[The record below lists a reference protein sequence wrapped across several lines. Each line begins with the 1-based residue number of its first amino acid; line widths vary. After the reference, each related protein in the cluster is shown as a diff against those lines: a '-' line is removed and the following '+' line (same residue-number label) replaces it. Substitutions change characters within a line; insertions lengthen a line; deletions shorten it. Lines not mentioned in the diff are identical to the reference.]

1 MSVIYDKTNKGREE
15 ITTRGYHLASR
26 LRSLLVIVDGKQTDA
41 ELLKKIAG
49 LGLGEQHLQEL
60 LDQGFIAAIQIETS
74 PILTDTPKP
83 EIESTEVLSEQ
94 VSDASIDQIDTS
106 APPIKDPAE
115 QFREVYSFF
124 NDSIKSNIGFR
135 GFNLQLKVERANN
148 LQKLE
153 ELRRPFL
160 EAIFKAKGEETLRT
174 LSTQLDKLLGSTSA
188 DIVHDLVSK

>member
-74 PILTDTPKP
+74 PILTDTSTP
-83 EIESTEVLSEQ
+83 IESTEVLSEQ
-94 VSDASIDQIDTS
+94 VSDASIDQIETS

-148 LQKLE
+148 LQELE
-153 ELRRPFL
+153 ELRKPFL